1 MRFSF
6 MSFSTPELDFSQTLT
21 AAKRYGYDGF
31 EPRLESGHAH
41 GIEIGIPSAQ
51 IQEIRQKA
59 EDSGVEICCLATGC
73 KFADPAGN
81 AGMTDKALRAID
93 LAAALG
99 VPAIRVFGG
108 SIPED
113 GTRELSF
120 DLIVGSLFSLA
131 EPAQA
136 AGVTVCMETHD
147 AWCDPFA
154 VADIMNAVNK
164 PSVAVNWDIM
174 HPVLK
179 AGYTITAA
187 FGILHEW
194 IKHVHIHD
202 GRMNAGKLTLLPV
215 GEGDVD
221 HAAALRLLK
230 EAGYADFVSGEWIGW
245 EPWQTHLPRELKTL
259 KSLLSGHL
267 PL

>member
-6 MSFSTPELDFSQTLT
+6 MSFSTPDLDFAQTLA

-41 GIEIGIPSAQ
+41 GIETGISAAQ
-51 IQEIRQKA
+51 TAEIRQMA
-59 EDSGVEICCLATGC
+59 EDSGVAVCCLATGC
-73 KFADPAGN
+73 KFADPAISP
-81 AGMTDKALRAID
+81 AMTEKALRAIE
-93 LAAALG
+93 LASALG

-108 SIPED
+108 GIPEG
-113 GTRELSF
+113 GTREKSF
-120 DLIVGSLFSLA
+120 ELIVESLVALA
-131 EPAQA
+131 DPARS

-154 VADIMNAVNK
+154 VADIMHAVNK

-179 AGYTITAA
+179 AGYTVTAA
-187 FGILHEW
+187 FDILQPW
-194 IKHVHIHD
+194 VRHVHVHD
-202 GRMNAGKLTLLPV
+202 GRMSGGKLTLLPA
-215 GEGDVD
+215 GEGDID

-230 EAGYADFVSGEWIGW
+230 GDGYGGFVSGEWINW

-259 KSLLSGHL
+259 KSLLNQ
-267 PL
+267 